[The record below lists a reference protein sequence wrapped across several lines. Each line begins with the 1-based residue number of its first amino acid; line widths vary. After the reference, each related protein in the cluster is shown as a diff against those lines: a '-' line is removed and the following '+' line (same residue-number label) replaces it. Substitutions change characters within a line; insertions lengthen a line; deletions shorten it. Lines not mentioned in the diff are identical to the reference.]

1 VVAPGF
7 RSRIATG
14 LLVAAVVLP
23 VPAGTTPAA
32 ASDRQATPA
41 DHPPKLAHLG
51 DLPDDYVPEMLGPE
65 DFGPDEFGPGDHLSD
80 LSLSHGRSGASR
92 GHAGHPGAAMR
103 FPELPDDFPRLP
115 DFLVA
120 IPHLPSHHHFGYGR
134 WRRHL
139 HHPFGPGFAVLDLPR
154 FAPFR
159 GDEESPRSGG
169 HRSARPAGPRS
180 SDRAHARPGRHAPSP
195 KRRARSASEPRAGSP
210 SARPSPPRRKAPERP
225 SERRYEA
232 FSPHPQPTARQKNG
246 TPLPGSTDDE
256 SAATASP
263 YALEA
268 PQEPVER
275 VLPMGAG
282 LALTGLGL
290 AFLGLR
296 LRRR

>member
-1 VVAPGF
+1 MVAPGF

-23 VPAGTTPAA
+23 VPAGAIPAA

-41 DHPPKLAHLG
+41 DHPPKLTHPG
-51 DLPDDYVPEMLGPE
+51 DLPDDYAPEILGPE
-65 DFGPDEFGPGDHLSD
+65 DFAPEDFGPGDHLSD
-80 LSLSHGRSGASR
+80 LSSFHGRSGAGR

-115 DFLVA
+115 DFLA
-120 IPHLPSHHHFGYGR
+120 GIPHLPSHHHFGYGR
-134 WRRHL
+134 WRHHL
-139 HHPFGPGFAVLDLPR
+139 HHPFGPGFAMPDLPR
-154 FAPFR
+154 FAPLR
-159 GDEESPRSGG
+159 GDGESPRSGG
-169 HRSARPAGPRS
+169 PRSARPAGPRGT
-180 SDRAHARPGRHAPSP
+180 DRAHPRPGRHAPPP
-195 KRRARSASEPRAGSP
+195 KRRARSGSEPRTGPS
-210 SARPSPPRRKAPERP
+210 SARPSPPRHKAPKRP

-232 FSPHPQPTARQKNG
+232 MSPHPRPTAGQNG
-246 TPLPGSTDDE
+246 TPMPGSTDDE
-256 SAATASP
+256 SAATATP

-268 PQEPVER
+268 PQAPVER

-290 AFLGLR
+290 AFLALR

>member
-1 VVAPGF
+1 MVAPGF

-32 ASDRQATPA
+32 ASERQATPA
-41 DHPPKLAHLG
+41 DRPPKLAHPG
-51 DLPDDYVPEMLGPE
+51 DLSDDYVPEMLDPE
-65 DFGPDEFGPGDHLSD
+65 DFGPDDFGPGDRLSD
-80 LSLSHGRSGASR
+80 LSPSHGRNGASR
-92 GHAGHPGAAMR
+92 GHAGHPGVAIR
-103 FPELPDDFPRLP
+103 LPGLPDDFPRLP
-115 DFLVA
+115 DFLAA

-134 WRRHL
+134 WRHHL
-139 HHPFGPGFAVLDLPR
+139 PHSFGPGFAVPDLPR
-154 FAPFR
+154 FVPFR
-159 GDEESPRSGG
+159 GDEESPRTRGP
-169 HRSARPAGPRS
+169 RSARPAGPRS
-180 SDRAHARPGRHAPSP
+180 SDRAHARRGRHAPPP
-195 KRRARSASEPRAGSP
+195 KRRTRAASEPLAGSP
-210 SARPSPPRRKAPERP
+210 SARPSPPRHEAPERP

-232 FSPHPQPTARQKNG
+232 FSPHPQPTAGQSG
-246 TPLPGSTDDE
+246 TPMPGSTDDE

-268 PQEPVER
+268 PQAPVER

-290 AFLGLR
+290 AFLALR